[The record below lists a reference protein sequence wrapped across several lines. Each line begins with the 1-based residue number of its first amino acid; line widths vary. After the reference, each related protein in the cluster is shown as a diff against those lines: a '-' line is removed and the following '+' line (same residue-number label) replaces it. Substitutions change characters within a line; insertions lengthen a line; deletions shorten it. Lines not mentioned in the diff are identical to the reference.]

1 MARLLPGLVPD
12 SAMGGRDKKGA
23 WVSANEQTG
32 GGGIRRTRAAR
43 WYENEMLPAGSAFA
57 GTLPESERF
66 VANGSLAYTRGR
78 SIASRVQKSSIA
90 KALRESCRSP
100 SRKKS
105 PAPRL
110 RALPTTLQPKLEL
123 PSFNLDVNVASSPGQ
138 HGKPITVVQPTKGAS
153 GAAYANVYAPLPKI
167 SSRNA
172 VRKRERRAKAERRR
186 VAAERRA
193 SQAKVAEALLEEVA
207 SKEACNKANTKEAE
221 EAEPAPSSPGE
232 QVANDAGSAKATASA
247 PTSTAAGAS

>member
-66 VANGSLAYTRGR
+66 VANGSLAYMRGR

-138 HGKPITVVQPTKGAS
+138 HGKPITVVQPTKGMKAS
-153 GAAYANVYAPLPKI
+153 VLGGLVPLTPHLGVCILLLIAPPLALPRTLAI
-167 SSRNA
+167 S
-172 VRKRERRAKAERRR
+172 
-186 VAAERRA
+186 
-193 SQAKVAEALLEEVA
+193 
-207 SKEACNKANTKEAE
+207 
-221 EAEPAPSSPGE
+221 
-232 QVANDAGSAKATASA
+232 
-247 PTSTAAGAS
+247 